1 MKLLLLACAGGAL
14 GAGARYLLYV
24 ECTRLWTSAFPWV
37 TLTVNVVGSLLI
49 GALAVVFL
57 ERWWPE
63 SIGLRIFLIT
73 GVLGGFTTFS
83 SFSLDF
89 MALMER
95 AEVGSALIYAASS
108 VVLSIAACW
117 VGLAAMR
124 AVLP

>member
-24 ECTRLWTSAFPWV
+24 ECTRLWASGFPWV
-37 TLTVNVVGSLLI
+37 TLMVNIVGSLLI

-73 GVLGGFTTFS
+73 GFLGGFTTFS

-89 MALMER
+89 VALMER

-117 VGLAAMR
+117 VGLNAMR